1 MGTTLSASDITI
13 RLILTLIAGGIL
25 GLNRIERDRPAGLRT
40 IMLVTLAASV
50 AMIQMN
56 LLLNSNG
63 KPSDSFAV
71 MDVARLP
78 LGILSGIGFIGA
90 GTILR
95 RGSLVVGVTTAATLW
110 ISTVIGLCLGGGQ
123 LVLGSTAALISAAI
137 LWCLRW
143 AEPLIRRQRHATLMF
158 AADSDAT
165 EQNVR
170 AIVRGSGYTITPQNV
185 VYLSSPPRKKVT
197 WEVGWVTKGER
208 TDPPDFLSS
217 LAALAEVSE
226 LEWSETPSHR
236 T

>member
-1 MGTTLSASDITI
+1 MGTTLSAFDIAI

-50 AMIQMN
+50 AMIEAN
-56 LLLNSNG
+56 LLLNSKG
-63 KPSDSFAV
+63 KSSDSFAA
-71 MDVARLP
+71 MDVMRLP

-143 AEPLIRRQRHATLMF
+143 AEPLIGRHRHATLIF

-170 AIVRGSGYTITPQNV
+170 AILSSSGYSITPQNV
-185 VYLSSPPRKKVT
+185 AYLSSPARKKLT
-197 WEVGWVTKGER
+197 WDVGWITKGR
-208 TDPPDFLSS
+208 NTDAPEFLSD
-217 LAALAEVSE
+217 LAALAEVSD
-226 LEWSETPSHR
+226 LEWSETPSHPS
-236 T
+236 